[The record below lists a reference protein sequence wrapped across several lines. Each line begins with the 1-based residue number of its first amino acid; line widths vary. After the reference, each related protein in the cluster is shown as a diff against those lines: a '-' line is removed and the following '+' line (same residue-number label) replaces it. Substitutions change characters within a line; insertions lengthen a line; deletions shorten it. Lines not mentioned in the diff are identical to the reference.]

1 VQRDVAPLTEAKK
14 LTDEAIAAR
23 VCAGEIGLFE
33 ILVLRHDQQLFRAAR
48 AILGNETE
56 AEDALQQGWLLAYSK
71 LGQFAGT
78 SKLSTWLTRI
88 VINEALALR
97 PRLLRILE
105 EVEMADSLKNKPS
118 LEPSPE
124 ARAELNELAR
134 VLENAVDKLPES
146 YRLIFVLREVQGL
159 STADAAE
166 CVGATEDAVKVRLH
180 RAKAQLREVVA
191 DRVDEAAGKAWPF
204 LGARCQRMVDQVM
217 AAICK

>member
-1 VQRDVAPLTEAKK
+1 MQRDVAPLTEAKK

-23 VCAGEIGLFE
+23 VCAGEVGLFE

-97 PRLLRILE
+97 PRLRILE
-105 EVEMADSLKNKPS
+105 EVEMADSLKDKPS

-166 CVGATEDAVKVRLH
+166 CVGASEDAVKVRLH

-191 DRVDEAAGKAWPF
+191 DQVEEAAERAWPF
-204 LGARCQRMVDQVM
+204 LGARCQRMLDQVM
-217 AAICK
+217 AAIWK